1 MSLQDTQ
8 AAISAAVTPVVMIS
22 ANAILISAISS
33 KHQSMSDRLR
43 ALTAEWRNAATPV
56 TPVTRREAIAGQL
69 RLFDEQLRWV
79 TWSHIVLY
87 TATACF
93 IAMVI
98 VIAVSP
104 ALEAMSG
111 ASLGLL
117 IAGVALMFLGILLEL
132 LDLAKARATV
142 GLGVKEQPNARQ
154 PYLPAHDSKISLRV
168 PRLQRLAA
176 SRSKRR
182 GCSCLVHTGTGPC
195 ATRR

>member
-1 MSLQDTQ
+1 MSVQDTQ

-22 ANAILISAISS
+22 ANAILISAITS

-56 TPVTRREAIAGQL
+56 KRREAIALQL
-69 RLFDEQLRWV
+69 RLFDERIRWV
-79 TWSHIVLY
+79 TWSHIILY

-104 ALEAMSG
+104 ALEALSG

-142 GLGVKEQPNARQ
+142 ELEVKDIIQ
-154 PYLPAHDSKISLRV
+154 
-168 PRLQRLAA
+168 
-176 SRSKRR
+176 
-182 GCSCLVHTGTGPC
+182 
-195 ATRR
+195 

>member
-1 MSLQDTQ
+1 MSVQETQ

-22 ANAILISAISS
+22 ANAILIGAISS

-43 ALTAEWRNAATPV
+43 ALTAEWRNAATPD
-56 TPVTRREAIAGQL
+56 TRREVIAGQL
-69 RLFDEQLRWV
+69 RLFDQRLRWV
-79 TWSHIVLY
+79 TWSHIILY

-111 ASLGLL
+111 ASLVLL

-132 LDLAKARATV
+132 LDLAKARAT
-142 GLGVKEQPNARQ
+142 L
-154 PYLPAHDSKISLRV
+154 SLELKDVIR
-168 PRLQRLAA
+168 
-176 SRSKRR
+176 
-182 GCSCLVHTGTGPC
+182 
-195 ATRR
+195 

>member
-1 MSLQDTQ
+1 MGFPDTQ
-8 AAISAAVTPVVMIS
+8 SAISAAVTPVVMIS

-43 ALTAEWRNAATPV
+43 ALTAEWRNEV
-56 TPVTRREAIAGQL
+56 TPAARRDVIAAQV
-69 RLFDEQLRWV
+69 RLFNERLVWI
-79 TWSHIVLY
+79 TWSHIILF

-104 ALEAMSG
+104 ALEALSG

-117 IAGVALMFLGILLEL
+117 IAGVSLMFVGILLEL

-142 GLGVKEQPNARQ
+142 GLEVNDVMQ
-154 PYLPAHDSKISLRV
+154 
-168 PRLQRLAA
+168 
-176 SRSKRR
+176 
-182 GCSCLVHTGTGPC
+182 
-195 ATRR
+195 

>member
-22 ANAILISAISS
+22 ANAILIGPIGS

-56 TPVTRREAIAGQL
+56 TRREAIAGQL
-69 RLFDEQLRWV
+69 RLFDERLRWV
-79 TWSHIVLY
+79 AWSHIILY

-117 IAGVALMFLGILLEL
+117 IAGVTLMFLGILLEL

-142 GLGVKEQPNARQ
+142 ALEVKDVIR
-154 PYLPAHDSKISLRV
+154 
-168 PRLQRLAA
+168 
-176 SRSKRR
+176 
-182 GCSCLVHTGTGPC
+182 
-195 ATRR
+195 

>member
-22 ANAILISAISS
+22 ASAILISAISS

-43 ALTAEWRNAATPV
+43 ALTAEWRRVDTPAA
-56 TPVTRREAIAGQL
+56 RREAIAAQL
-69 RLFDEQLRWV
+69 RLFDERLRWV
-79 TWSHIVLY
+79 TWSHIILY
-87 TATACF
+87 SATACF
-93 IAMVI
+93 IAVVI

-142 GLGVKEQPNARQ
+142 RLEVKDIIR
-154 PYLPAHDSKISLRV
+154 
-168 PRLQRLAA
+168 
-176 SRSKRR
+176 
-182 GCSCLVHTGTGPC
+182 
-195 ATRR
+195 

>member
-56 TPVTRREAIAGQL
+56 ARREAIADQV
-69 RLFDEQLRWV
+69 RLFDERLRWV
-79 TWSHIVLY
+79 TLSHIILY

-104 ALEAMSG
+104 TLEALSG

-142 GLGVKEQPNARQ
+142 GLEVKDVIR
-154 PYLPAHDSKISLRV
+154 
-168 PRLQRLAA
+168 
-176 SRSKRR
+176 
-182 GCSCLVHTGTGPC
+182 
-195 ATRR
+195 